1 MFSDTLPE
9 HLNANRFIDATEEIS
24 GPLEPQHYKRFA
36 EMAILLPGGQV
47 TVRGSREPY
56 GPRVVSGELQCEA
69 SMTCQRCLQPVTVT
83 LKGSIH
89 WGLVFSEG
97 EMQGLDQDL
106 DPILIEEGQ
115 LFLRQAIEDEM
126 VLLLPIMPMHDSC
139 DNGWTPDPEPGDV
152 SESKSP
158 FAVLAALKNEQGS

>member
-9 HLNANRFIDATEEIS
+9 HVSANRFIDATGDIS
-24 GPLEPQHYKRFA
+24 GSLEPQHYKRFA

-69 SMTCQRCLQPVTVT
+69 TMTCQRCLQPVTVT
-83 LKGSIH
+83 LKGSIR
-89 WGLVFSEG
+89 WGLVFSER
-97 EMQGLDQDL
+97 EMLGLDQEL

-139 DNGWTPDPEPGDV
+139 DNGWTPDPKPGDV
-152 SESKSP
+152 SENKSP
-158 FAVLAALKNEQGS
+158 FAVLAALKNEKGS

>member
-1 MFSDTLPE
+1 
-9 HLNANRFIDATEEIS
+9 
-24 GPLEPQHYKRFA
+24 
-36 EMAILLPGGQV
+36 
-47 TVRGSREPY
+47 
-56 GPRVVSGELQCEA
+56 
-69 SMTCQRCLQPVTVT
+69 MTCQRCLQPVTVT

-97 EMQGLDQDL
+97 EMQGLDQEL

-126 VLLLPIMPMHDSC
+126 VLLLPIIPMHDWC
-139 DNGWTPDPEPGDV
+139 DSGWTPDPEPGDV